1 MSSILIAG
9 VDLGM
14 TKTCAV
20 IAEVHEDPF
29 LRRDLK
35 ILGVGQA
42 HSTGMRQTVTH
53 IEEATNSVRAAMQE
67 AELMAGARVDRVYV
81 GISGEHVRAATSPGV
96 VAVMDEEISFFD
108 LKRVHEVA
116 RAVAH
121 PPDRELL
128 HAIPQD
134 YIVDERAGI
143 KDPVG
148 MEGTRLEADVYLVT
162 CTSSAADNIRK
173 SVQRAGYRVQE
184 LVLES
189 LAAARSVLTEDEK
202 EVGVAMVELGACTTN
217 LAVYCDGELRHLAV
231 LPFGG
236 TTITNDLV
244 KGLSIPFAE
253 ARRAKEHYGVAFA
266 QLVDPQETVEL
277 PGPGPGQIRHVAR
290 ELIAH
295 VVEQRLDEMFG
306 LIHEELEREGLLN
319 KLAAGIVLTG
329 GASTLYGTVELAQQ
343 VFAAPV
349 RSGIPGEGLAVLADA
364 VGRPKFATAAGLVL
378 YGADRYEES
387 GEGASSLASG
397 LMSKVWA
404 WLKEF
409 F

>member
-1 MSSILIAG
+1 MHSILIGG
-9 VDLGM
+9 VDLGT

-42 HSTGMRQTVTH
+42 NSTGMRETVTH
-53 IEEATNSVRAAMQE
+53 IEEATNSVRAAMHE

-96 VAVMDEEISFFD
+96 VAVMDDEISALD
-108 LKRVHEVA
+108 LQRVHEVA

-134 YIVDERAGI
+134 YIVDHRAGI

-148 MEGTRLEADVYLVT
+148 MEATRLEADVYLVT
-162 CTSSAADNIRK
+162 CTSSVAENIRK

-189 LAAARSVLTEDEK
+189 LAAARSVLTQDEK

-236 TTITNDLV
+236 ATITNDLV

-277 PGPGPGQIRHVAR
+277 PGPGPGQKRLVAR

-306 LIHEELEREGLLN
+306 LVHDELEREGLLN

-349 RSGIPGEGLAVLADA
+349 RSGVPGEGLAVLADS

-387 GEGASSLASG
+387 GEGASTLASG
-397 LMSKVWA
+397 LMSKVLA
-404 WLKEF
+404 WLTEF
-409 F
+409 L